1 MKIYAIKIKDELLW
15 VKAVLI
21 DNKITAIMSENLII
35 FDEQYVAEQIKRIS
49 QAQKLVEEALNIIRK
64 ANQHKTWQCEE
75 RYKID
80 ESMNIL
86 ANIVIV
92 LLTIVSNKTL
102 FISSSISSTSL
113 NKPCSIIMKVLPLT
127 TT

>member
-1 MKIYAIKIKDELLW
+1 
-15 VKAVLI
+15 
-21 DNKITAIMSENLII
+21 MSENLII

-86 ANIVIV
+86 SNRLTKLFLKVNNYYKD
-92 LLTIVSNKTL
+92 LL
-102 FISSSISSTSL
+102 
-113 NKPCSIIMKVLPLT
+113 
-127 TT
+127 